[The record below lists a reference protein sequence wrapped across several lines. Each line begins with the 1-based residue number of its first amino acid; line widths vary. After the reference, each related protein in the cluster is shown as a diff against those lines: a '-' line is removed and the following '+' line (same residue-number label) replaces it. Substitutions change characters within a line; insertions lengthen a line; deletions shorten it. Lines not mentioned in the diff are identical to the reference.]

1 MYESKVMKY
10 FFRLNV
16 NLILTLAFMFFID
29 WITKDKIEQ
38 LMAITFVILFEL
50 KNIDDKISDLLEQ
63 R

>member
-1 MYESKVMKY
+1 MMKY